1 MTASAAAVDAPT
13 KPPPERVV
21 SLYNAATES
30 LFLVGAGKT
39 LVARSHGCDHPAAAR
54 LRPVVSKA
62 KLDLNAGAAEID
74 AEVRVLAARQE
85 QLYKVDSA
93 VVEAAN
99 PALVIMQNQCS
110 VCAVTPGIVDT
121 DAPMLVLRPKTLEG
135 VLDDVERVAAAW
147 CAPIMGCADWLP
159 EIVELAGGV
168 PVHAAVDGKTPTL
181 WGGVEE
187 LLSTPLDAIV
197 LALCGF
203 DASRVARE
211 LRRCPELLAALRG
224 LEASGDTGVW
234 VTDGSSLFN
243 RSGPRVV
250 ESAEVL
256 AEALHNGLL
265 GHYGHA
271 GTPYLLSLEE
281 TLALYPPED
290 GTDVPSAAAAADPT
304 PARAAAVAGSAVGV
318 EREKAPSPPKGK
330 EAALEVVRAQL
341 ACLRVGGDAGVEAAF
356 ALCSAGNQ
364 ERLGGPAQFGAVLR
378 GHSTFAAL
386 LGPEAGEAEVL
397 GATITAGCSEV
408 SVLLEVGD
416 GDRHSLLWTLERDAA
431 AGGGWRTAG
440 VAEDCS

>member
-1 MTASAAAVDAPT
+1 
-13 KPPPERVV
+13 
-21 SLYNAATES
+21 
-30 LFLVGAGKT
+30 
-39 LVARSHGCDHPAAAR
+39 
-54 LRPVVSKA
+54 
-62 KLDLNAGAAEID
+62 
-74 AEVRVLAARQE
+74 
-85 QLYKVDSA
+85 
-93 VVEAAN
+93 
-99 PALVIMQNQCS
+99 MQNQCS

-121 DAPMLVLRPKTLEG
+121 DAPMLVLKPKTLEG
-135 VLDDVERVAAAW
+135 VLDDVERVAAAVGAPARGAKLRKRLDRRLAEVRADVAEVARGVAMKPRVALLEW

-290 GTDVPSAAAAADPT
+290 GTDVPSAAAAAAPT

-318 EREKAPSPPKGK
+318 ETEKAPSPPKGK

-356 ALCSAGNQ
+356 ALCCAGNQ

>member
-1 MTASAAAVDAPT
+1 
-13 KPPPERVV
+13 
-21 SLYNAATES
+21 
-30 LFLVGAGKT
+30 
-39 LVARSHGCDHPAAAR
+39 
-54 LRPVVSKA
+54 
-62 KLDLNAGAAEID
+62 
-74 AEVRVLAARQE
+74 
-85 QLYKVDSA
+85 
-93 VVEAAN
+93 
-99 PALVIMQNQCS
+99 MQNQCS

-121 DAPMLVLRPKTLEG
+121 DAPMLVLKPKTLEG
-135 VLDDVERVAAAW
+135 VLDDVERVAAAVGAPARGAKLRKRLDRRLAEVRADVAEVARGVAMKPRVALLEW

-290 GTDVPSAAAAADPT
+290 GTDVPSAAAAAAPT

-330 EAALEVVRAQL
+330 EA
-341 ACLRVGGDAGVEAAF
+341 RV
-356 ALCSAGNQ
+356 
-364 ERLGGPAQFGAVLR
+364 PA
-378 GHSTFAAL
+378 
-386 LGPEAGEAEVL
+386 
-397 GATITAGCSEV
+397 
-408 SVLLEVGD
+408 
-416 GDRHSLLWTLERDAA
+416 
-431 AGGGWRTAG
+431 GGWRRRCGGSVRALQRG
-440 VAEDCS
+440 EPGAPGWPCAIRRRPAWALHLRCSARPRGGGGRGAWSYHHRRLLRSVRAARGGRWRPAQPALDARARHCSGWRVAHLRRG